1 MQRKSK
7 SNFVSRGL
15 PWDKELWRRFLIC
28 KCKFILILLLLRIL
42 GPAGAFHVSTINYTR
57 PGRSIWKCIFANTW
71 EMQFREWTIRQYL
84 AKLLTDDV
92 GHLLLRPP
100 AACSSWLVPI
110 WRWWSC
116 LHFFIVLTLLYCTL
130 TTRDYYDSH
139 NKRYNRKIIF
149 CILLTSHHCCKF
161 SVLKCLHVGEW
172 VASCTWTAAEP
183 QTINLFR
190 FFSAQRRWRPLQ
202 KLHQLVRDAILQV
215 DGGSRKAVTQLTN
228 NNQKPAR
235 DTHIQLHCYNSIPL
249 VHGISLLRPFGG
261 ASSFLLAPFR
271 YLFLWLTLNRG
282 LVFLSGIWWL
292 CPTTVRICVYVA
304 CKAIISRTDIL
315 LITPSASILISSSS
329 VGGGGTGPFCWA
341 MDHIPHIVSVGNSFP
356 ILPLSCPLI
365 DVIHWRI
372 YGPANQRSL
381 VQWKLQSN
389 RQVWQWQRGIR
400 FRPPAMSCQSKKY

>member
-100 AACSSWLVPI
+100 AACSSWLVAI

-249 VHGISLLRPFGG
+249 VHGISLLLPIRWRFFFLARLLPLFISVADTQQGACFSVRNMVVVSHNCPDLCVCRLQSHYQPHRHPFNYPLG
-261 ASSFLLAPFR
+261 
-271 YLFLWLTLNRG
+271 
-282 LVFLSGIWWL
+282 
-292 CPTTVRICVYVA
+292 VY
-304 CKAIISRTDIL
+304 SYQL
-315 LITPSASILISSSS
+315 LICWWRRNRTLLLGHGPHTTHCVGRQQFSNSSS
-329 VGGGGTGPFCWA
+329 VMPSDWRHSLENVWTSKSE
-341 MDHIPHIVSVGNSFP
+341 I
-356 ILPLSCPLI
+356 SCTVKI
-365 DVIHWRI
+365 
-372 YGPANQRSL
+372 A
-381 VQWKLQSN
+381 K
-389 RQVWQWQRGIR
+389 
-400 FRPPAMSCQSKKY
+400 